1 MKKII
6 PFTKEIE
13 FKTMISKITSISLEH
28 TLRIK
33 ENNLISGHFILEGTY
48 KMTQASQI
56 DEEFSYK
63 IPVDIEIDE
72 KYDTTNVTLDI
83 DDFTYEIID
92 EERIK
97 LNISLSIDN
106 IEEKDEIVD
115 LVDEA
120 DDKKDD
126 LERNNGVLDDLF
138 LDMSDSK
145 KEELIIQDDYNNENN
160 INNDDKNIVNEYK
173 KEEYVQNV
181 DDNNIELKNNDVSAE
196 GVSSLFASFKDSV
209 ETFKTYYVYIVKE
222 EDTLDSIL
230 KKYGITKEELSEYNN
245 LDEIKSGSKVV
256 IPNNKNE

>member
-160 INNDDKNIVNEYK
+160 IDNDDKNIVNEYK

>member
-13 FKTMISKITSISLEH
+13 FKTMVSKITSISLEH

-92 EERIK
+92 EERMK

-106 IEEKDEIVD
+106 IEEKEEIVN
-115 LVDEA
+115 LAEQ
-120 DDKKDD
+120 DDNKEDK
-126 LERNNGVLDDLF
+126 LERDNGVLDDLF

-145 KEELIIQDDYNNENN
+145 KEELIIQDDYSNDNTNNN
-160 INNDDKNIVNEYK
+160 DKNIVNDYK

-181 DDNNIELKNNDVSAE
+181 NNNVEPKNNDVSTE

>member
-13 FKTMISKITSISLEH
+13 FKTMVSKITSISLEH

-92 EERIK
+92 EERMK

-106 IEEKDEIVD
+106 IEEKEEIVN
-115 LVDEA
+115 LAEQ
-120 DDKKDD
+120 DDNKEDK
-126 LERNNGVLDDLF
+126 LERDNGVLDDLF

-145 KEELIIQDDYNNENN
+145 KEELKRLGIA
-160 INNDDKNIVNEYK
+160 VNRAEKYIKLDGEY
-173 KEEYVQNV
+173 QP
-181 DDNNIELKNNDVSAE
+181 
-196 GVSSLFASFKDSV
+196 SLDIF
-209 ETFKTYYVYIVKE
+209 E
-222 EDTLDSIL
+222 
-230 KKYGITKEELSEYNN
+230 
-245 LDEIKSGSKVV
+245 
-256 IPNNKNE
+256 

>member
-13 FKTMISKITSISLEH
+13 FKTMVSKITSISLEH

-92 EERIK
+92 EERMK

-106 IEEKDEIVD
+106 IEEKEEIVN
-115 LVDEA
+115 LAEQ
-120 DDKKDD
+120 DDNKEDK
-126 LERNNGVLDDLF
+126 LERDNGVLDDLF

-145 KEELIIQDDYNNENN
+145 KEELIIQDDYSNDNTNN
-160 INNDDKNIVNEYK
+160 NNDDKNIVNDYK

-181 DDNNIELKNNDVSAE
+181 NNNVEPKNNDVSTE